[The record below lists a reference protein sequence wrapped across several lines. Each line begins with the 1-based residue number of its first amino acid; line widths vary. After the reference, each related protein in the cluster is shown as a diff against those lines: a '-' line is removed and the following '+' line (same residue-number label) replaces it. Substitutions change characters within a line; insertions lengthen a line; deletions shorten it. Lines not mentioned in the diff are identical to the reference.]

1 MFNITSRYPGLIAV
15 VFIIISITISLYFY
29 RNTAISGFKRYT
41 LIALKSL
48 ALFLLLVLF
57 LEPSLIA
64 LVNSSPDRTNVI
76 MIDATRSI
84 TLPSENNSPRS
95 LQVKNIPFGKLFKG
109 SNNYFFVFLNNKIQP
124 LKLESIDSI
133 DFDGYL
139 TDASQSIKAVKN
151 VLPDVSFNSVTLIS
165 DGLFN
170 SGGNPLYTAKELQ
183 CPFIT
188 IGIGDTVQRKD
199 LLIDRVL
206 YNDNM
211 FTNSDNIIKADIRS
225 FGYQN
230 ESVAVDLLREGNVV
244 SSNTINIKSNDEQD
258 EISFT
263 IKENNPG
270 IVKYRIRVIQ
280 KPGETTYKNNTEDFL
295 ISFIDSKI
303 NILFISDGPGY
314 DNSLFSNIL
323 KRINNYKVTFRTA
336 KSPNEFYEG
345 PVNNLDWNELS
356 AAFLLGF
363 PSAQT
368 GSGLVNPIAEKVKD
382 FNVPLIFFA
391 GKNTDYKKLE
401 AFGDLIPF
409 SILRSGSEALFTPQL
424 VSDPQNFYKDIANEL
439 SSTPQIFINQTGIT
453 QKPGSSVLMT
463 DKSTGEPVLIT
474 RSSGKNNSTAFL
486 GYGIWRW
493 RLNPKSDYE
502 KLVENFLLKT
512 IDLTL
517 LKEKKTK
524 FKVYADKN
532 IFDYKENVT
541 LTAEV
546 FDNNNLLT
554 GDATVKCDII
564 TEGKKI
570 LQGLPF
576 TTSENKYHCM
586 IEKLAPGDYTIEA
599 EADMKNELYA
609 KDNSRFLVDTIN
621 TEYKV
626 TKSNFDNLKELALNT
641 GGQFFQAGSDYSS
654 LEKFLDTLNNRSISS
669 SKPVIQKRFDL
680 WENKYVLIL
689 IIALFT
695 VEWVIRKRNNLP

>member
-15 VFIIISITISLYFY
+15 VFIIISITISIYFY
-29 RNTAISGFKRYT
+29 RNTTLSGFKKYT
-41 LIALKSL
+41 LIVVKSL
-48 ALFLLLVLF
+48 ALFLLLLLF
-57 LEPSLIA
+57 LEPSFIA
-64 LVNSSPDRTNVI
+64 LVSSSQDRTNVI
-76 MIDATRSI
+76 MIDASRSI
-84 TLPSENNSPRS
+84 ALPSDNNSPRS
-95 LQVKNIPFGKLFKG
+95 LQIKNIPFEKLFEG
-109 SNNYFFVFLNNKIQP
+109 SNNYFFIFLNNKIQP
-124 LKLESIDSI
+124 IKSDSIDSI
-133 DFDGYL
+133 NFEGYQ

-151 VLPDVSFNSVTLIS
+151 VLPDVSFNSFTLIS

-170 SGGNPLYTAKELQ
+170 SGGNPLYSAKELQ

-188 IGIGDTVQRKD
+188 IGIGDTVQRKN
-199 LLIDRVL
+199 LLIDRVF
-206 YNDNM
+206 YNGNM
-211 FTNSDNIIKADIRS
+211 FTNTDNIIKAEVRS
-225 FGYQN
+225 SGYQN
-230 ESVAVDLLREGNVV
+230 GSVNIDLLREGNVI
-244 SSNTINIKSNDEQD
+244 SSSSLNIKSNDEQD

-270 IVKYRIRVIQ
+270 IVKYRIRVNQ
-280 KPGETTYKNNTEDFL
+280 KPGEITYKNHTEDFL

-323 KRINNYKVTFRTA
+323 KRISNYKVTLRTA

-356 AAFLLGF
+356 AVFILGF
-363 PSAQT
+363 PSTQT
-368 GSGLVNPIAEKVKD
+368 SSELVNTIAAKVKD

-409 SILRSGSEALFTPQL
+409 SILRAGNESLFTPQL
-424 VSDPQNFYKDIANEL
+424 VSDPQDFYKDISNEL
-439 SSTPQIFINQTGIT
+439 PSTPQIFINQTGIA

-463 DKSTGEPVLIT
+463 DKTTGEPVLIT

-524 FKVYADKN
+524 FKVYPDKN
-532 IFDYKENVT
+532 IFDYTENVT

-546 FDNNNLLT
+546 YDNNNLLT
-554 GDATVKCDII
+554 GNASVKCDII
-564 TEGKKI
+564 SGGKKV
-570 LQGLPF
+570 LQGLSF
-576 TTSENKYHCM
+576 TFSDNKYHCV

-599 EADMKNELYA
+599 EANINNELYA
-609 KDNSRFLVDTIN
+609 KDNSRFLIDTIN

-641 GGQFFQAGSDYSS
+641 GGQFFPAGSDYSA
-654 LEKFLDTLNNRSISS
+654 LEKFLDTLNNRSMSS
-669 SKPVIQKRFDL
+669 QKPMIQKRFDL

>member
-1 MFNITSRYPGLIAV
+1 MFNITSLYPGLIAV
-15 VFIIISITISLYFY
+15 VFIIISLTISLYFY

-41 LIALKSL
+41 LIAVKSL

-64 LVNSSPDRTNVI
+64 LVSSSQEKTNII

-84 TLPSENNSPRS
+84 TLPSENNSPLS
-95 LQVKNIPFGKLFKG
+95 LQVKNIPLGKLFKG
-109 SNNYFFVFLNNKIQP
+109 SHNYFFVFLNNIIQP
-124 LKLESIDSI
+124 IKTESIDSI
-133 DFDGYL
+133 DFDGYQ
-139 TDASQSIKAVKN
+139 TDATQSIKAVKD
-151 VLPDVSFNSVTLIS
+151 VLPDVSFNSFTLIS

-170 SGGNPLYTAKELQ
+170 SGGYPLYTAKEFQ
-183 CPFIT
+183 CPFISV
-188 IGIGDTVQRKD
+188 GIGDTIQRKD
-199 LLIDRVL
+199 LLIDRVF

-211 FTNSDNIIKADIRS
+211 FTNTDNIIKAEIKS
-225 FGYQN
+225 SGYQN
-230 ESVAVDLLREGNVV
+230 ESVTVDLLREGNVV
-244 SSNTINIKSNDEQD
+244 SSNTLNIKSNDDQD

-270 IVKYRIRVIQ
+270 IVKYRIRVLQ
-280 KPGETTYKNNTEDFL
+280 KPGEITYKNNTEDFL

-303 NILFISDGPGY
+303 NILYISDGPGY

-356 AAFLLGF
+356 AVFMLGF

-368 GSGLVNPIAEKVKD
+368 GSGLVNPITEKVKN

-409 SILRSGSEALFTPQL
+409 SILRAGSETLFTPQL
-424 VSDPQNFYKDIANEL
+424 VSDPQNFYKDISSEL
-439 SSTPQIFINQTGIT
+439 SSTPQIFINQTGIS

-474 RSSGKNNSTAFL
+474 RSPGKNNSTAFL

-524 FKVYADKN
+524 FKVYPDKN
-532 IFDYKENVT
+532 IFDYTENVT

-546 FDNNNLLT
+546 YDDNNQLT
-554 GDATVKCDII
+554 GNAAVKCDIVSQ
-564 TEGKKI
+564 GRKI
-570 LQGLPF
+570 LQDLAF
-576 TTSENKYHCM
+576 TPSENKYHCL
-586 IEKLAPGDYTIEA
+586 INKLAPGDYTIEA

-626 TKSNFDNLKELALNT
+626 TKSNFDNLKELSLNT
-641 GGQFFQAGSDYSS
+641 GGQFFQAGSDYSV
-654 LEKFLDTLNNRSISS
+654 LEKFLDTLNNRSVSS
-669 SKPVIQKRFDL
+669 STPVIQKRFDL

-689 IIALFT
+689 IIVLFS